1 MPDLGD
7 VVELTADIPDRNL
20 RAGVQ
25 GTIVHCHDNEAYEV
39 EFINEDGKTLD
50 FLALRPEQFIVVWRA
65 ETQEWLSVAERA
77 AALIA
82 NLPDETAQEVLDF
95 ARFLSARSRQTA
107 SGKGL
112 PAGRVNSPVASPA
125 KKSPI

>member
-1 MPDLGD
+1 MPDIGD
-7 VVELTADIPDRNL
+7 VIELTVDIPDRNL

-39 EFINEDGKTLD
+39 EFTNKDGETLD
-50 FLALRPEQFIVVWRA
+50 FLALRAEQFIVVWRA

-95 ARFLSARSRQTA
+95 ARFLLARSRQKA
-107 SGKGL
+107 GGKGL
-112 PAGRVNSPVASPA
+112 PAGRLNSP
-125 KKSPI
+125 